1 MACKVFSFNLVLA
14 ITALGGLMLGLETTS
29 MAVFIGDDDFKEYFH
44 YPSPL
49 WQGAI
54 GGSSPAA
61 AFCT

>member
-1 MACKVFSFNLVLA
+1 
-14 ITALGGLMLGLETTS
+14 MLGLETTS